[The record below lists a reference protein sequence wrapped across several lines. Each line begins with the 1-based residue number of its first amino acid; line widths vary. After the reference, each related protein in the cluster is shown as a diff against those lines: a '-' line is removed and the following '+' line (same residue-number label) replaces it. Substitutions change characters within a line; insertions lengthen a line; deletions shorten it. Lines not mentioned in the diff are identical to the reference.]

1 MRDSREPTQANAST
15 EGPGETL
22 ADRLPSMLSARLRAA
37 RKTAG
42 LSQEAVA
49 KIMRDRGFAWRQ
61 TTVAKSEA
69 KDRPI
74 LFSEVIAL
82 SAIYKK
88 PIEYFLYAGAELDE
102 LYENATAEFESITE
116 ALHDARSAVRALEND
131 VNLYQGILG
140 MAASLVR
147 YRNTGVR
154 DTLRDDLGSLFAK
167 YGDLCLTFTD
177 LFESVGVD
185 EDDLKEVDEAALLRV
200 ARVEAEHHRRL
211 SPEDGVY
218 ESGEMMLG
226 VADFL
231 EGKKVHPRLLAALR
245 SGGQWATLV
254 ANTLYN
260 MLVERIEVESTL
272 DAQN

>member
-1 MRDSREPTQANAST
+1 
-15 EGPGETL
+15 
-22 ADRLPSMLSARLRAA
+22 MLSARLRAA

-88 PIEYFLYAGAELDE
+88 PIDYFLYAGAELDE

-116 ALHDARSAVRALEND
+116 ALRDARSAVRALEND

-154 DTLRDDLGSLFAK
+154 DTLRDDLSSLFTK

-177 LFESVGVD
+177 LFESVGVE
-185 EDDLKEVDEAALLRV
+185 EDDLTEVDQAALLHV
-200 ARVEAEHHRRL
+200 AGVEAEHHRRL
-211 SPEDGVY
+211 SPEGGAQ
-218 ESGEMMLG
+218 ESGAMMLG

-231 EGKKVHPRLLAALR
+231 EGKEVHPGLLAALR
-245 SGGQWATLV
+245 SGGQWAKFV
-254 ANTLYN
+254 ANMLSDT
-260 MLVERIEVESTL
+260 LVERIEVDLAL
-272 DAQN
+272 DRKN